1 MDNVTPLPTPDQ
13 DLVGPGSQRE
23 KGGMTDFDGLPVL
36 ISVPRAAE
44 LLGISRASAYR
55 YAESGE
61 LPVKRFV
68 AAFSSSGT
76 DFATFWRQRER
87 PRSAKGKD
95 LPLLL
100 RW

>member
-1 MDNVTPLPTPDQ
+1 MDNVTPLPTPDE
-13 DLVGPGSQRE
+13 DRMSPGSQQG

-61 LPVKRFV
+61 LPIKRLGGRVFV
-68 AAFSSSGT
+68 VRDRLRDLLEAA
-76 DFATFWRQRER
+76 
-87 PRSAKGKD
+87 
-95 LPLLL
+95 
-100 RW
+100 